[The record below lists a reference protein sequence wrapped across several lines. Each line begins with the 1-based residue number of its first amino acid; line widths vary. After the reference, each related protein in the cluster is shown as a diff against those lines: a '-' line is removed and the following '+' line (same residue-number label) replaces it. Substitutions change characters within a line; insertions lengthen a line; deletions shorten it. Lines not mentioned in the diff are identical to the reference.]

1 MSLPKEGVAV
11 ECPRS
16 AAGLTIRARLSLW
29 FGLVLLVVLLAAGV
43 ATLWLHAQVSMARVD
58 EALAAAAVSVSGVL
72 QNEIDEGLAL
82 PQASADMVAE
92 LALANEGYAVVGA
105 AGVLASR
112 PGQQG
117 IPSEIF
123 LVGAG
128 DAFQTI
134 DAQSGRV
141 RARRAAL
148 SYRGHAVTIVTWTS
162 LAPVEVERRNIQRAM
177 LLGIPL
183 AVGLAILGG
192 LALSRRALHPLDEM
206 AHQAATLDEQGPVA
220 RLHGFNPRDELGTM
234 GLAFNSLLERLDRA
248 LQQQRA
254 FMADASHQLRT
265 PVSVVRTTA
274 QVTLGRTGRSNEEYR
289 EALEVVARQA
299 ERLSRLVDDMF
310 TLALAD
316 VGGRP
321 LQPVPLYLD
330 ELVEECVAD
339 IAAVAATKH
348 VLVRALTQGEA
359 PFVGD
364 EHLLKQMLTNLLDNA
379 VRHTPPSGAV
389 DVNLTRSGSALRLVV
404 ADTGPGITA
413 ADAERVFERFVRL
426 DIAANDSGGGGLG
439 LPIARWIA
447 HAHEGTLTVTSA
459 GSGGAQLIVTLPLDH
474 RPAES
479 G

>member
-1 MSLPKEGVAV
+1 MPSEGEAI
-11 ECPRS
+11 ERPRS
-16 AAGLTIRARLSLW
+16 ATRLTIRARLSLW
-29 FGLVLLVVLLAAGV
+29 FGLVLLVVLLATAV
-43 ATLWLHAQVSMARVD
+43 ATLWLQAQVSLARVD
-58 EALAAAAVSVSGVL
+58 DRLAAAAVSVSGVL

-82 PQASADMVAE
+82 PQASADMAAE
-92 LALANEGYAVVGA
+92 LALANEGYAVIGA

-117 IPSEIF
+117 APSDSF

-128 DAFQTI
+128 DALQTI
-134 DAQSGRV
+134 DAQTGRV
-141 RARRAAL
+141 RARRTAL

-162 LAPVEVERRNIQRAM
+162 LAPVDVEHRNIQRAM

-192 LALSRRALHPLDEM
+192 LALSRRALRPLDEM
-206 AHQAATLDEQGPVA
+206 AHQAATLDERGQVT
-220 RLHGFNPRDELGTM
+220 RLRGFNPRDELGTL

-274 QVTLGRTGRSNEEYR
+274 QVTLGRTDRSSEEYR

-310 TLALAD
+310 TLARAD
-316 VGGRP
+316 AGGRP

-339 IAAVAATKH
+339 VASLAATKQ
-348 VLVRALTQGEA
+348 VTVRAVTHGEVSS
-359 PFVGD
+359 VGD
-364 EHLLKQMLTNLLDNA
+364 EHLLKQLLSNLLDNA
-379 VRHTPPSGAV
+379 VRHTPPSGAI
-389 DVNLTRSGSALRLVV
+389 DVTLTRAGSVARILVS
-404 ADTGPGITA
+404 DTGPGIRA
-413 ADAERVFERFVRL
+413 ADGERVFERFVRL
-426 DIAANDSGGGGLG
+426 ETSSNGSGGGLG

-447 HAHEGTLTVTSA
+447 HAHGGTLTVDTSGA
-459 GSGGAQLIVTLPLDH
+459 GGGRFVVTLPLTT
-474 RPAES
+474 
-479 G
+479 